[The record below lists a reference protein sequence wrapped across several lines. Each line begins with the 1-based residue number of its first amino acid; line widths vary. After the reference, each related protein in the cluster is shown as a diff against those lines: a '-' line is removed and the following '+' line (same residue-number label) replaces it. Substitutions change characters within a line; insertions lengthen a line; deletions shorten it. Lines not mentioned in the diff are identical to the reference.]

1 MIKGLLTKQNVNNVE
16 NSAITNTI
24 GNDSKTCF
32 TKVTQNTVTKTLKTT
47 NVTDKSFNKQDNK
60 KEITQINLEV
70 QNECNKDSS
79 IDIKKDNISM
89 KEKTVKTMDVEK
101 GKYLK

>member
-16 NSAITNTI
+16 NFAITNTI

-32 TKVTQNTVTKTLKTT
+32 TKITQNTVTKTLKTT

-60 KEITQINLEV
+60 KEINLEV
-70 QNECNKDSS
+70 QDECNKDSS
-79 IDIKKDNISM
+79 IDIKKDSISM

-101 GKYLK
+101 GKYL

>member
-32 TKVTQNTVTKTLKTT
+32 TKITQNTVTKTLKTT

-60 KEITQINLEV
+60 KEINLEV
-70 QNECNKDSS
+70 QDECNKDSS
-79 IDIKKDNISM
+79 IDIKKDSISM

-101 GKYLK
+101 GKYL

>member
-24 GNDSKTCF
+24 GNDSKICF
-32 TKVTQNTVTKTLKTT
+32 TKVTQSTVTKTLKST

-70 QNECNKDSS
+70 QNECKDSS
-79 IDIKKDNISM
+79 IDIKKDSISV

-101 GKYLK
+101 GKYF

>member
-24 GNDSKTCF
+24 RNDSKTCF
-32 TKVTQNTVTKTLKTT
+32 TKITQNTVTKTLKTT

-60 KEITQINLEV
+60 KEINLEV
-70 QNECNKDSS
+70 QDECNKDSS
-79 IDIKKDNISM
+79 IDIKKDSISM

-101 GKYLK
+101 GKYL